1 MRIFKSEHS
10 KSKAEEKTLKLSLEC
25 IQGGLACVDQAL
37 GNLEVPGGSQG
48 VVERVGSPGNKPERV
63 RLA

>member
-37 GNLEVPGGSQG
+37 GNLEYLE
-48 VVERVGSPGNKPERV
+48 VVKG
-63 RLA
+63 